1 MDKKVI
7 TVFVIGSL
15 AVGVLMFVAGM
26 IYSDNK
32 ATQAALKGNICT
44 PYSQCPAAKE
54 AIKRLRDYQLEV
66 YNDSTVIFDSDRHV
80 ATLKFDEKQA
90 LDSVIMDDNQ

>member
-1 MDKKVI
+1 MDKKET
-7 TVFVIGSL
+7 TVFIGALVISS
-15 AVGVLMFVAGM
+15 LMFAAGM

-32 ATQAALKGNICT
+32 VTQAAMKGKICT
-44 PYSQCPAAKE
+44 PDHLCPNALE
-54 AIKRLRDYQLEV
+54 AIKRLRDYQLDV
-66 YNDSTVIFDSDRHV
+66 YSDSTVIWDGDRHV